1 MSSQKAVYIGAG
13 IDIIPILLFD
23 TINEYIYIDSQPF
36 SEHGTHTYIAETD
49 TIKYI
54 PYRDKR
60 FINDFSRNYFMG
72 NLINV
77 MKQNYFRLVEKNDD
91 FLLFKNNKK
100 TIKYYYSCAFPEY
113 ITKEMKD
120 ELKDCNV
127 LILVGHDPHK
137 DILKYIKLPTTI
149 ITSNNTV
156 YRPDP
161 TDENYDRST
170 FRILNENK
178 NLIKEEYLVKMIK
191 DYDYWDPK
199 CILPSIK
206 NNYEIVNIS
215 ELPLR

>member
-1 MSSQKAVYIGAG
+1 MTSQKAVYIGAG
-13 IDIIPILLFD
+13 TDIVPVLLFD
-23 TINEYIYIDSQPF
+23 TIDEYICIDSQPF
-36 SEHGTHTYIAETD
+36 SEFGTQTYIVNTNTA
-49 TIKYI
+49 KHVS
-54 PYRDKR
+54 RDER
-60 FINDFSRNYFMG
+60 FFNDFSRRNFME

-77 MKQNYFRLVEKNDD
+77 MKQNYFRMVEKNDD

-113 ITKEMKD
+113 VTKEMKD

-149 ITSNNTV
+149 IASNNTV

-161 TDENYDRST
+161 TDETYDRST
-170 FRILNENK
+170 FRILNKNK
-178 NLIKEEYLVKMIK
+178 NLIKEGYLIKMIK

-199 CILPSIK
+199 YILPSIK
-206 NNYEIVNIS
+206 NNYKIIS
-215 ELPLR
+215 IPELPLR

>member
-13 IDIIPILLFD
+13 IDIVPVLLFD
-23 TINEYIYIDSQPF
+23 TIDEYIYIDSQPF
-36 SEHGTHTYIAETD
+36 SEFGTQTYIVKTN
-49 TIKYI
+49 TSKHVS
-54 PYRDKR
+54 RDER
-60 FINDFSRNYFMG
+60 FFNDFSRGNFME

-77 MKQNYFRLVEKNDD
+77 MKQNYFIMVEKNDD

-149 ITSNNTV
+149 IASNNTV
-156 YRPDP
+156 YRPDSI
-161 TDENYDRST
+161 DENYDRST

-178 NLIKEEYLVKMIK
+178 NLINDGYLVKMIK
-191 DYDYWDPK
+191 EYDYWDPK

-206 NNYEIVNIS
+206 NNYKIVSIP
-215 ELPLR
+215 ELPLK

>member
-13 IDIIPILLFD
+13 IDIVPVLLFD
-23 TINEYIYIDSQPF
+23 TIDEYIYIDSQPF
-36 SEHGTHTYIAETD
+36 SEFGTQTYIVKTNTA
-49 TIKYI
+49 KHVS
-54 PYRDKR
+54 RDER
-60 FINDFSRNYFMG
+60 FFNDFSRGNFME

-77 MKQNYFRLVEKNDD
+77 MKQNYFIMVEKNDD

-149 ITSNNTV
+149 IASNNTV
-156 YRPDP
+156 YRPDSI
-161 TDENYDRST
+161 DENYDRST

-178 NLIKEEYLVKMIK
+178 NLINDGYLVKMIK
-191 DYDYWDPK
+191 EYDYWDPK

-206 NNYEIVNIS
+206 NNYKIVSIP
-215 ELPLR
+215 ELPLK

>member
-1 MSSQKAVYIGAG
+1 MSSQKAIYIGAG
-13 IDIIPILLFD
+13 IDIVPVLLFD
-23 TINEYIYIDSQPF
+23 TIDEYIYIDSQPF
-36 SEHGTHTYIAETD
+36 SEFGTQTYIVKTNTA
-49 TIKYI
+49 KHVS
-54 PYRDKR
+54 RDER
-60 FINDFSRNYFMG
+60 FFNDFSRGNFME

-77 MKQNYFRLVEKNDD
+77 MKQNYFRIVEKNDD

-120 ELKDCNV
+120 ELTDCNV

-170 FRILNENK
+170 FRILNEDK
-178 NLIKEEYLVKMIK
+178 NLINKGYLVKMIK
-191 DYDYWDPK
+191 DYDCWDPK

-206 NNYEIVNIS
+206 NNYEILNIS

>member
-1 MSSQKAVYIGAG
+1 MSSQKAIYIGAG
-13 IDIIPILLFD
+13 IDIVPVLLFD
-23 TINEYIYIDSQPF
+23 TIDEYIYIDSQPF
-36 SEHGTHTYIAETD
+36 SEFGTQTYIVKTNTA
-49 TIKYI
+49 KHVS
-54 PYRDKR
+54 RDER
-60 FINDFSRNYFMG
+60 FFNDFSRGNFME

-77 MKQNYFRLVEKNDD
+77 MKQNYFIMVEKNND

-113 ITKEMKD
+113 ITKEIKD

-156 YRPDP
+156 YRHDP
-161 TDENYDRST
+161 IDENYDRST
-170 FRILNENK
+170 FRILNEDK
-178 NLIKEEYLVKMIK
+178 NLINKGYLVKMIK
-191 DYDYWDPK
+191 DYDCWDPK

-215 ELPLR
+215 ELPLK

>member
-1 MSSQKAVYIGAG
+1 MSSQKAIYIGAG
-13 IDIIPILLFD
+13 IDIVPVLLFD
-23 TINEYIYIDSQPF
+23 TIDEYIYIDSQPF
-36 SEHGTHTYIAETD
+36 SEFGTQTYIVKTNTA
-49 TIKYI
+49 KHVS
-54 PYRDKR
+54 RDER
-60 FINDFSRNYFMG
+60 FFNDFSRGNFME

-77 MKQNYFRLVEKNDD
+77 MKQNYFIMVEKNND

-156 YRPDP
+156 YRHDP
-161 TDENYDRST
+161 IDENYDRST
-170 FRILNENK
+170 FRILNEDK
-178 NLIKEEYLVKMIK
+178 NLINKGYLVKMIK
-191 DYDYWDPK
+191 DYDCWDPK

-215 ELPLR
+215 ELPLK

>member
-1 MSSQKAVYIGAG
+1 MSSQKAIYIGAG
-13 IDIIPILLFD
+13 IDIVPVLLFD
-23 TINEYIYIDSQPF
+23 TVDEYIYIDSQPF
-36 SEHGTHTYIAETD
+36 SEFGTQTYIVKTNTA
-49 TIKYI
+49 KHVS
-54 PYRDKR
+54 RDER
-60 FINDFSRNYFMG
+60 FFNDFSRGNFME

-77 MKQNYFRLVEKNDD
+77 MKQNYFRMVEKNDD

-120 ELKDCNV
+120 ELTDCNV

-170 FRILNENK
+170 FRILNEDK
-178 NLIKEEYLVKMIK
+178 NLINKGYLVKMIK
-191 DYDYWDPK
+191 DYDCWDPK

-206 NNYEIVNIS
+206 NNYEILNIS

>member
-1 MSSQKAVYIGAG
+1 MSTQKAVYIGAG
-13 IDIIPILLFD
+13 IDIVPVLLFD
-23 TINEYIYIDSQPF
+23 TIDEYIYIDSQPF
-36 SEHGTHTYIAETD
+36 SEFGTYTYIVKTN
-49 TIKYI
+49 TTKHVS
-54 PYRDKR
+54 RDER
-60 FINDFSRNYFMG
+60 FVNDFSRGNFME

-77 MKQNYFRLVEKNDD
+77 MKQNYFRMVEKNDD

-149 ITSNNTV
+149 IASNNTV
-156 YRPDP
+156 YRPDS

-170 FRILNENK
+170 FKILNENK
-178 NLIKEEYLVKMIK
+178 NLINEGYLVKMIK
-191 DYDYWDPK
+191 DYDCWDPK

-215 ELPLR
+215 QLPLN